1 MGRQLDIDINTPNCT
16 GCHIC
21 EMVCSLYHEN
31 VINLDKAR
39 IRIKDKWDE
48 SLFVPHI
55 CQLCESPDCVEAC
68 PMSAL
73 SQDNGGIIQVD
84 MELCTGCEAC
94 VIACPHE
101 AIRWSDEFKRLFV
114 CDRCDGDPNC
124 VKTCS
129 VSALALNGNNR
140 KA

>member
-1 MGRQLDIDINTPNCT
+1 MTRPLDINIITANCT

-21 EMVCSLYHEN
+21 EMVCSLYHDK
-31 VINLDKAR
+31 VINLDKGR
-39 IRIKDKWDE
+39 IRVKDKWDE

-55 CQLCESPDCVEAC
+55 CQLCEVPDCIAAC
-68 PMSAL
+68 PTSAL
-73 SQDNGGIIQVD
+73 TQDESGIIHLD
-84 MELCTGCEAC
+84 MALCTGCEAC

-101 AIRWSDEFKRLFV
+101 AIRWSDEFKRLFI

-129 VSALALNGNNR
+129 SNALELKGA
-140 KA
+140 